1 MLTANG
7 AEAMNRL
14 SFTHLG
20 QDEWRIDGEA
30 IGQSQQL
37 SGLATAVAFAR
48 KTTNAAE
55 ALIEL
60 RIDGFYA
67 CVHQNPG
74 WQHPICAPAKVASYA
89 DPRRPMSWRK
99 KPSGQSIL
107 SIAR

>member
-1 MLTANG
+1 
-7 AEAMNRL
+7 MNRL

-20 QDEWRIDGEA
+20 PEEWRLDGDAVGEEGRHFA
-30 IGQSQQL
+30 D
-37 SGLATAVAFAR
+37 LASAVAFAR
-48 KTTNAAE
+48 KATNAAE
-55 ALIEL
+55 ALVEL

-89 DPRRPMSWRK
+89 DPRRPMSRRQ
-99 KPSGQSIL
+99 KPWGQSIL